1 LSIAHRRPELLYA
14 TLDDPTAAAS
24 ASESW
29 LFDATGTHFDTV
41 AIDDPFPKSTTI
53 AT

>member
-1 LSIAHRRPELLYA
+1 MAQRRPELPYA
-14 TLDDPTAAAS
+14 TLDAPTAAAS

-29 LFDATGTHFDTV
+29 LLDDTGTHFDTV
-41 AIDDPFPKSTTI
+41 DIDDPFPKSTMT